1 LIALNRLLAPFAGAA
16 RSPSGL
22 ADAHN
27 RSIDL
32 IKLERPD
39 NRFDLF
45 HMAASKNN
53 RQSAD

>member
-27 RSIDL
+27 RFFDL
-32 IKLERPD
+32 IKLERLD

-45 HMAASKNN
+45 HMAASKNK